1 MLLKSRASRTCF
13 LACCL
18 PGRAKASSAPGT
30 YIIIIITIIIIII
43 IIIIILIIIIL
54 IIVVAV
60 LQITDLP

>member
-43 IIIIILIIIIL
+43 IIILIIIIL